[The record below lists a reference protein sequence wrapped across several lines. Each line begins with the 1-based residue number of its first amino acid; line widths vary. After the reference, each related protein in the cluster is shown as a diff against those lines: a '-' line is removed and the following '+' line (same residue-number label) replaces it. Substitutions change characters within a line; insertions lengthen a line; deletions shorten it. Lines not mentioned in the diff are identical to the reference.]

1 MWECRVAEY
10 TRTMLAH
17 HFAKALVSISV
28 LIAALSVGVWFFL
41 GGDAAIAVWIGAAIV
56 GLPQAWLATSMF
68 SRLSVQAPTLLGIAK
83 FSLSALLFGLWFA
96 KASDPQPVPIFMGAI
111 AVLVSSPVF
120 YYLAAKDKLI

>member
-1 MWECRVAEY
+1 MAEY

-17 HFAKALVSISV
+17 HFAKALVFTSV
-28 LIAALSVGVWFFL
+28 LIAALSTVVWFFL
-41 GGDAAIAVWIGAAIV
+41 GGDAALAVWAGAAII

-68 SRLSVQAPTLLGIAK
+68 SRFGAQAPTLLGIAK

-96 KASDPQPVPIFMGAI
+96 KASDPQPGAIFVGAI

-120 YYLAAKDKLI
+120 YYLAAKDKVV

>member
-1 MWECRVAEY
+1 MAEY

-17 HFAKALVSISV
+17 HFAKALVVTSF

-41 GGDAAIAVWIGAAIV
+41 GSDAAIAVWVGAAIV

-68 SRLSVQAPTLLGIAK
+68 SRFGAQAPTLLGIAK

-96 KASDPQPVPIFMGAI
+96 KASDPQPAAIFVGAI

-120 YYLAAKDKLI
+120 YCLAAKEKVV